1 MGGGKGGGKQS
12 TESTPWKGAIPY
24 LIGGKDAQ
32 GNAVPGV
39 FNEAAKLYGQSGF
52 TTEMQNASNVYAS
65 LFPGRLDGSNQMIG
79 QAANIA
85 GGQFDTKNKTAA
97 PVNALNVGAVEARAG
112 QGSLDPTRALSGL
125 LSGQVDHRYLDPLAQ
140 NITANITRNTLENAL
155 PAVRSEAMGSGM
167 YGGSRQA
174 LAEAKTLSRMN
185 QDVATGIAPMYA
197 QAFEN
202 AQNRKAGAASELN
215 LQSERIAT
223 SNADRR
229 LNADQFNSGLTLQE
243 NQQNLAANQAN
254 LNNRMKASDLYGQAQ
269 NFQDTAF
276 QQYQQMLQMPQQY
289 DLNNLARYAGIIQ
302 PGAGLGGTSTQ
313 TAQQGRNPIAG
324 AAGGA
329 LAGATF
335 GPMGAAIGGG
345 LGLLS
350 GLL

>member
-1 MGGGKGGGKQS
+1 MGKGGGKQS

-24 LIGGKDAQ
+24 LTGGKDAQ

-39 FNEAAKLYGQSGF
+39 FNEAARLYGQNSF
-52 TTEMQNASNVYAS
+52 TPEMQNASNVYAS
-65 LFPGRLDGSNQMIG
+65 LFPGRLDGSQQMIS

-85 GGQFDTKNKTAA
+85 GGQFDTVNKTAA
-97 PVNALNVGAVEARAG
+97 PVQAGVVDASARQG
-112 QGSLDPTRALSGL
+112 QGVLDPTRALSSL
-125 LSGQVDHRYLDPLAQ
+125 LTGQVQNKYLDPLAQ
-140 NITANITRNTLENAL
+140 NITQNITRNTLENAL
-155 PAVRSEAMGSGM
+155 PAVRSEALGSGM

-185 QDVATGIAPMYA
+185 QDIATGVAPMYA

-202 AQNRKAGAASELN
+202 AQNRQASAASELN
-215 LQSERIAT
+215 LQAERVAT
-223 SNADRR
+223 GNADRN
-229 LNADQFNSGLTLQE
+229 LNANQFNSNLTLQG

-302 PGAGLGGTSTQ
+302 PGAGLGGTQTQ

-335 GPMGAAIGGG
+335 GPVGAAIGGG